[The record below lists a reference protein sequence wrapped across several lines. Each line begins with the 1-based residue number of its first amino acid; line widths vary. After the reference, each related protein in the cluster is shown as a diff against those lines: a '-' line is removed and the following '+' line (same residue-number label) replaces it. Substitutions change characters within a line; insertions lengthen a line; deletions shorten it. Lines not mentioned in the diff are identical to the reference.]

1 VLNDTERCSKKFMG
15 SQKHSFFHN
24 LPNKDQVF
32 LLRETENM
40 PSTSRQLAWEIAEK
54 LDLEREK
61 VEAWLKLRRKKNIE
75 ARIPKILGIK
85 TVLLS
90 AEFARDP

>member
-1 VLNDTERCSKKFMG
+1 
-15 SQKHSFFHN
+15 
-24 LPNKDQVF
+24 
-32 LLRETENM
+32 
-40 PSTSRQLAWEIAEK
+40 